1 MITFRLRISPSSEA
15 ASSQPHHDHAVHHR
29 IGVALVDVVVVHVRL
44 VVIDVVVVVV
54 VVHVG
59 HHQGGD
65 VEDAQKKGNKLECV
79 HLNVS

>member
-1 MITFRLRISPSSEA
+1 MITFRLRISPSSES

-44 VVIDVVVVVV
+44 VVVDVVVVVV

-65 VEDAQKKGNKLECV
+65 VEDAQEKSDQLECV
-79 HLNVS
+79 HLNIS

>member
-1 MITFRLRISPSSEA
+1 MITFRFRICPSSKV

-29 IGVALVDVVVVHVRL
+29 IGVALVDVVVVHICL
-44 VVIDVVVVVV
+44 IVVDVVVIVV
-54 VVHVG
+54 VVHIG

-65 VEDAQKKGNKLECV
+65 VEDAQEKCDQLESV